1 MNEFTQILRTI
12 RRPFRQETR
21 NGCQDNVVI
30 NGLGSYVKLWLEK
43 ARQLSLNLSE
53 EQTVDKLADCFENY
67 DRLSPTDRLKIIEDA
82 TAQINTIVSH
92 QSVNPPIKTRTIRQ
106 PRAQSREPTEELCP
120 SQPASHT
127 PAIRA
132 KEPSAP
138 PLKSQIPRIQN
149 PLPNEKLTIADTPVE
164 TDIKTLDFLA
174 TLLEETKGIGT
185 RRANKLIAELDIRT
199 LGDLLQYYPRDY
211 IDRRNI
217 RDIYDVGRSGE
228 PETIQGKVVNHDKFT
243 PPRKGGKTVGK
254 IMVYDGTGV
263 AILVNFGRRIG

>member
-1 MNEFTQILRTI
+1 MNEFTQILITI

-67 DRLSPTDRLKIIEDA
+67 DRLLPTDRLKIIEDA
-82 TAQINTIVSH
+82 TAQINTIVSQ

-120 SQPASHT
+120 SQPPASHT
-127 PAIRA
+127 PVIRA

-138 PLKSQIPRIQN
+138 PLKSQVPRIQN

-185 RRANKLIAELDIRT
+185 RRAKKLIAELDIRT
-199 LGDLLQYYPRDY
+199 RSA
-211 IDRRNI
+211 
-217 RDIYDVGRSGE
+217 IYCSII
-228 PETIQGKVVNHDKFT
+228 PAIIL
-243 PPRKGGKTVGK
+243 TVG
-254 IMVYDGTGV
+254 ISETSTMLDGT
-263 AILVNFGRRIG
+263 ANRRQSKARWSITTNSTPSTQRSKDGRQDYGL